1 MISRLLPV
9 SNFLSAGAWLL
20 QTAATNPRIAPG
32 LAAGK
37 RGATLKANRAH
48 HLFGHLEV
56 QCFRSVLPVITH
68 IDCHAKLLQSESSS
82 DVVPRTC
89 TSAGA
94 GSRSALRSGKIAPI
108 ARTNYRRRVA
118 AGRQ

>member
-48 HLFGHLEV
+48 HLFGHRIGRL
-56 QCFRSVLPVITH
+56 
-68 IDCHAKLLQSESSS
+68 
-82 DVVPRTC
+82 
-89 TSAGA
+89 
-94 GSRSALRSGKIAPI
+94 GSRGPVLSQRSASNH
-108 ARTNYRRRVA
+108 TH
-118 AGRQ
+118 

>member
-20 QTAATNPRIAPG
+20 QTAATNSRIAPG

-48 HLFGHLEV
+48 HLFGHL
-56 QCFRSVLPVITH
+56 I
-68 IDCHAKLLQSESSS
+68 
-82 DVVPRTC
+82 
-89 TSAGA
+89 
-94 GSRSALRSGKIAPI
+94 
-108 ARTNYRRRVA
+108 
-118 AGRQ
+118 GRDK